1 MIKCLCFMRVSSLK
15 QDLTAQRKAVLS
27 AARKDYSPSE
37 IIEVQGKE
45 SAIKLDEMERQTL
58 NEMKT
63 VVEEYPSIEAIYF
76 FSVDRLA
83 RKMSVVMSIKDWA
96 DRRQINLVFLNPC
109 PFSTWFKIDG
119 ILKKNDISDI
129 YLMFLSFGA
138 KMEMEIKSE
147 RFAAAKTLNKEHN
160 KPNGPILYGYTTD
173 ANKNLIIDRNSA
185 RVIRWIFDCY
195 LKKNMSTTEIYNEGI
210 ELGYWQDL
218 RERTAKA
225 NRIRH
230 ILRNYCY
237 AGRPNKGGLVYPA
250 IVDEEEID
258 DAIRIMTQ
266 KINQPKH
273 TRTIYLCKGYIRDE
287 TSGYMLIPNSSH
299 IVYQIK
305 QNIEEKYGLS
315 MNVADSLIW
324 RTAYGSKWILLSN
337 ADNNQKEKIEQQLI
351 EIKNKI
357 DNLNLYIKDN
367 IDSRISKAYD
377 AFVNGKGRITQEM
390 YNNTINNLDNEH
402 KKYKNKI
409 TELEKRERELYNIL
423 DELNQKEK
431 RDISIFTIKDIKD
444 DKQRAE
450 IIKEC
455 ITNMTVRKICKR
467 RYIIKVYTI
476 LREDPERFYY
486 INRGKVNEL
495 YCINGYSK
503 DEEDNIDVKAGLLD
517 GHLIPIED
525 EIEKR
530 FTK

>member
-1 MIKCLCFMRVSSLK
+1 MRVSSLK

-250 IVDEEEID
+250 IVDEE
-258 DAIRIMTQ
+258 
-266 KINQPKH
+266 
-273 TRTIYLCKGYIRDE
+273 
-287 TSGYMLIPNSSH
+287 
-299 IVYQIK
+299 
-305 QNIEEKYGLS
+305 
-315 MNVADSLIW
+315 
-324 RTAYGSKWILLSN
+324 
-337 ADNNQKEKIEQQLI
+337 
-351 EIKNKI
+351 
-357 DNLNLYIKDN
+357 
-367 IDSRISKAYD
+367 
-377 AFVNGKGRITQEM
+377 
-390 YNNTINNLDNEH
+390 
-402 KKYKNKI
+402 
-409 TELEKRERELYNIL
+409 
-423 DELNQKEK
+423 
-431 RDISIFTIKDIKD
+431 
-444 DKQRAE
+444 
-450 IIKEC
+450 
-455 ITNMTVRKICKR
+455 
-467 RYIIKVYTI
+467 
-476 LREDPERFYY
+476 
-486 INRGKVNEL
+486 
-495 YCINGYSK
+495 
-503 DEEDNIDVKAGLLD
+503 DNIDVKAGLLD
-517 GHLIPIED
+517 EHLIPIED